1 MKKQTVLG
9 LLSVLF
15 LFIII
20 ASLTGIAGKYLG
32 KNIEMIIL
40 VVIAL
45 ILGIYL
51 IVDKNKKE

>member
-1 MKKQTVLG
+1 MKKQTILG
-9 LLSVLF
+9 LLSLLF

-20 ASLTGIAGKYLG
+20 VSLTGIAGKYLG

-51 IVDKNKKE
+51 IVDKDKKE

>member
-1 MKKQTVLG
+1 MKKQTILG

-20 ASLTGIAGKYLG
+20 VSLTGIAGKYLG

-51 IVDKNKKE
+51 IVDKDKKE

>member
-1 MKKQTVLG
+1 MNRYTAAIIV
-9 LLSVLF
+9 SVIILF
-15 LFIII
+15 AIIV
-20 ASLTGIAGKYLG
+20 SFTGIAGKYLG

>member
-20 ASLTGIAGKYLG
+20 VSLTGIAGKYLG

>member
-1 MKKQTVLG
+1 MKKQTILG

-15 LFIII
+15 LFVIIV
-20 ASLTGIAGKYLG
+20 SLTGIAGKYLG